1 MAANATTRR
10 GNGAGWGGPAKGAGG
25 PGKREGAGRPDGV
38 KHGEGKRTVADLMVE
53 AGGREIAANAWMA
66 ILRDPTHPHHATMVA
81 KGSDRMDG
89 QALARVE
96 VRDADPDSMTDEEL
110 AAIASR
116 GSRETAGTA
125 GDPA

>member
-1 MAANATTRR
+1 MPATSTTRR
-10 GNGAGWGGPAKGAGG
+10 GNGAGHGGPARGAGG
-25 PGKREGAGRPDGV
+25 TGKREGSGRPWGV
-38 KHGEGKRTVADLMVE
+38 KDGEGKLSVADLLV
-53 AGGREIAANAWMA
+53 ALGARRVAADAWMA
-66 ILRDPTHPHHATMVA
+66 ILQDPAHPHHANMVA
-81 KGSDRMDG
+81 KAADRMDG
-89 QALARVE
+89 QSLARVE